1 MNKIVGDNILYYPH
15 FIFLDEV
22 RLIFILEKVLDISGK
37 SDIIDTVRKT
47 TVNPYNNFEWRLKK

>member
-1 MNKIVGDNILYYPH
+1 MRRFFFRRNSSNFY
-15 FIFLDEV
+15 FLK
-22 RLIFILEKVLDISGK
+22 KVLDIFKK